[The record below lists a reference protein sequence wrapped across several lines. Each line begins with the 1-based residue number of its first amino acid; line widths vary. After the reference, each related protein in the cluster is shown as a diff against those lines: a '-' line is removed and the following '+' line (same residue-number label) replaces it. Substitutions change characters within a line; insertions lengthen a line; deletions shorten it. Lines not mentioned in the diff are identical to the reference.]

1 MGNGISTGID
11 IVSIGRIERANA
23 SERFLS
29 RLFTHSEIEYA
40 KASVVPHRL
49 YATFFAAKEAAGKAL
64 GTGLGRG
71 FGFRDI
77 EVVFSECVVRSDAP
91 SDSSFGLLSDDLS
104 SDALSNDFPNNV
116 AGSRGHAPT
125 LKFHNGAARLLGVRR
140 TFLSVSASGDVAV
153 AKVLIE

>member
-1 MGNGISTGID
+1 VGNGISTGID

-29 RLFTHSEIEYA
+29 RLFTRSEIEYA
-40 KASVVPHRL
+40 KASAVPHRL

-64 GTGLGRG
+64 GVGLGRG

-77 EVVFSECVVRSDAP
+77 EVVFSDVPVR
-91 SDSSFGLLSDDLS
+91 
-104 SDALSNDFPNNV
+104 SDALSNDTRSNDLANNAA
-116 AGSRGHAPT
+116 AGSRGLAPT
-125 LKFHNGAARLLGVRR
+125 LKLHNGAARLLGARR